1 MRIPY
6 PSMQISPKSIL
17 LALTISLV
25 GSARAQSP
33 TYTPQINPANIAP
46 TPATSAGAAVQVA
59 GEPRVT
65 KGHPCTLWDQEDID
79 GLKALLP
86 NSKEMQDSL
95 DKLKKDLDKSLSQ
108 GVSPITQGGPPPTKE
123 DYRRHRDNSTTIS
136 DMGIGYVMTGNEEYG
151 EYAKKLLL
159 EYARAYKN
167 MPHPKDWT
175 EKAYRSARDGRLT
188 GQFLEDGF
196 WLARAA
202 FGADL
207 IYNLKS
213 WTPEERQQ
221 VKDFF
226 ADVASQ
232 FYHPVLT
239 GNTYINAAHNRAALC
254 TSAVLM
260 AGYATDNED
269 LANIALYGEGGT
281 KESPTGGVLGMHFT
295 SKCIRPDG
303 LWVEGA
309 PAYQTGIASCGLL
322 NDAETLWHHGI
333 DIYRYD
339 NGALKRLMDSAIVL
353 AYPTPKLDIPA
364 LHDSSPFELL
374 SDAGWQSNEVGM
386 PYMYGYRR
394 YQDPAYLPIVKN
406 AFNQLSMTVHA
417 GPPSL
422 FLAVADPLTAAKR
435 STESANYFSVGFG
448 VLRVPTSENWN
459 QVLMEYGES
468 GSHAHPSKLAID
480 VFAMSEVLSPFPGV
494 IFPYNDPMDPK
505 WYWTTLANCA
515 LTVDEKSQVYSGNI
529 YKQPKG
535 TPAPVA
541 EQTVFAPAETIGM
554 QRGWSD
560 TLTVD
565 KITQDRALFITQ
577 GYLADL
583 FAAVGDKEHKY
594 DLAWHFRGKLDVG
607 LKMAPFTFPEPVNEG
622 YNALGNPVRAD
633 VTDQGWTAAIT
644 TPGGKPAKLFA
655 AGGAP
660 TEVVVGEGHFRVKGK
675 DELPPTLLERR
686 AGSKDVLF
694 GNVIDFSGG
703 ATTLVKDIKQSGG
716 IDAGY
721 GAIEIQTATG
731 NDVCFV
737 SYRPAGI
744 VKAAGLETDAV
755 QAYSRM
761 ESGAVTALY
770 LAGGKSL
777 KAGDSQIER
786 SEPGLA
792 YVERDA
798 AGRFTVGNPSPADAV
813 VTVTLPALAGM
824 AVHEIN
830 ADGTPGAV
838 VEAKSAGSSVE
849 LKLKA
854 GAKVRFSKS

>member
-1 MRIPY
+1 
-6 PSMQISPKSIL
+6 MQISQKSIIL
-17 LALTISLV
+17 VLTVALA

-33 TYTPQINPANIAP
+33 TYTPQMNPANIAP
-46 TPATSAGAAVQVA
+46 TAATSAGSTVQVA

-95 DKLKKDLDKSLSQ
+95 DKLKKDLDKSLGQ
-108 GVSPITQGGPPPTKE
+108 GVSPITQGGPPPAKE

-151 EYAKKLLL
+151 EYAKRLLL

-221 VKDFF
+221 LRDFF

-239 GNTYINAAHNRAALC
+239 GNTYINATHNRSALC

-269 LANIALYGEGGT
+269 LVNIALYGEGGT
-281 KESPTGGVLGMHFT
+281 KESPTGGVLGTHFT

-309 PAYQTGIASCGLL
+309 PAYQAGIASCGLL

-333 DIYRYD
+333 DLYRYD
-339 NGALKRLMDSAIVL
+339 NGALKRLLDSAIVL
-353 AYPTPKLDIPA
+353 AYPTPRLDIPA
-364 LHDSSPFELL
+364 LHDSAPFELL

-394 YQDPAYLPIVKN
+394 YQDPAYLPIIKN

-422 FLAVADPLTAAKR
+422 FLAVADPLTAPKR
-435 STESANYFSVGFG
+435 SAESANYFSVGFG

-468 GSHAHPSKLAID
+468 GSHGHPSKLAID
-480 VFAMSEVLSPFPGV
+480 IFAMNEVLSPFPGV

-505 WYWTTLANCA
+505 WYWTTLGNCA
-515 LTVDEKSQVYSGNI
+515 LTVDEKSQVFSGNI
-529 YKQPKG
+529 YKQPRG
-535 TPAPVA
+535 TSPPVA
-541 EQTVFAPAETIGM
+541 EQMVFAPAETIGM
-554 QRGWSD
+554 QRAWSD
-560 TLTVD
+560 TLTLD
-565 KITQDRALFITQ
+565 KISQDRALFITPD
-577 GYLADL
+577 YLADL
-583 FAAVGDKEHKY
+583 FAAAGDKEHKY

-607 LKMAPFTFPEPVNEG
+607 LKMTPFTFPEPVNEG

-633 VTDQGWTAAIT
+633 MTDQGWTAAIT

-660 TEVVVGEGHFRVKGK
+660 TEVVVGDGHFRVKGK

-703 ATTLVKDIKQSGG
+703 AAPRVKDIKQSGG

-721 GAIEIQTATG
+721 GALEIQTATG

-737 SYRPAGI
+737 SYRPAGV

-777 KAGDSQIER
+777 KVGDGQIER

-792 YVERDA
+792 YVERNA
-798 AGRFTVGNPSPADAV
+798 AGQFTVGNPSPADAV
-813 VTVTLPALAGM
+813 VTVTLPALAGL

-830 ADGTPGAV
+830 ADGTPGAA
-838 VEAKSAGSSVE
+838 VEAASTGNRVE